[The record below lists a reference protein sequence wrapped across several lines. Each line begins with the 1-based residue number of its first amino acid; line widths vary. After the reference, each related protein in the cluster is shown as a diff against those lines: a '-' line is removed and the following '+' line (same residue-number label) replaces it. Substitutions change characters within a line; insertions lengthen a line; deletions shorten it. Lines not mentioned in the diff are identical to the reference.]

1 MALQKIYV
9 DYDFN
14 KNQIL
19 NTKLQPVTTAER
31 NALASGYNSNDA
43 GIIVYDTTLK
53 LLYAWDGNEWDQ
65 MGISQ
70 TQIAQIEEAFNKT
83 VVDINITADNENRTI
98 TLVYRDTLSIQET
111 FKFSHIHNQTVSSST
126 WSITHNL
133 NKFPSVSIVDSSNA
147 EVIGEVEHINANSL
161 TVKFSAPFSGKAFLN

>member
-14 KNQIL
+14 KNSIL

-31 NALASGYNSNDA
+31 NALSSGYNSNDA
-43 GIIVYDTTLK
+43 GIVVYDTTLD
-53 LLYAWDGNEWDQ
+53 LLFAWDGNQWNQ
-65 MGISQ
+65 MSISQ
-70 TQIAQIEEAFNKT
+70 TQISQIQEAFNKT
-83 VVDINITADNENRTI
+83 VVAIDVTADNENRTI
-98 TLVYRDTLSIQET
+98 TLTYRDNFSIQDT

-126 WSITHNL
+126 WNITHNL

-147 EVIGEVEHINANSL
+147 EVIGEVEHTDANTL
-161 TVKFSAPFSGKAFLN
+161 IVKFSAAFSGKAFIN

>member
-14 KNQIL
+14 KNSIL
-19 NTKLQPVTTAER
+19 NAKLQPVTTTER
-31 NALASGYNSNDA
+31 NALASGYNSNDS

-53 LLYAWDGNEWDQ
+53 LVYAWDGNQWDQ
-65 MGISQ
+65 VSLSDTQ
-70 TQIAQIEEAFNKT
+70 LSQIAEAFNKT
-83 VVDINITADNENRTI
+83 VVDITVTADNENRTI
-98 TLVYRDTLSIQET
+98 ILTYRDTLSIQET
-111 FKFSHIHNQTVSSST
+111 FKFSHIHNQIVSSST

-133 NKFPSVSIVDSSNA
+133 NKYPSVSIVDSSNA
-147 EVIGEVEHINANSL
+147 EVIGEVEHTNANSL

>member
-31 NALASGYNSNDA
+31 NALASGYNSSDA

-70 TQIAQIEEAFNKT
+70 TQIAQIQEAFNKT

-126 WSITHNL
+126 WNITHNL
-133 NKFPSVSIVDSSNA
+133 NKYPSVSIVDSSNE
-147 EVIGEVEHINANSL
+147 EVIGEVEHTNANSL
-161 TVKFSAPFSGKAFLN
+161 IVKFSAPFSGKAFLN

>member
-14 KNQIL
+14 KNSIL
-19 NTKLQPVTTAER
+19 NAKLQPVTTAER

-53 LLYAWDGNEWDQ
+53 LVYSWDGNQWDQ
-65 MGISQ
+65 VSLSDSQ
-70 TQIAQIEEAFNKT
+70 LAQIAEAFNKT
-83 VVDINITADNENRTI
+83 VVDITVTADNENRTI
-98 TLVYRDTLSIQET
+98 ILTYRDTLSIQET
-111 FKFSHIHNQTVSSST
+111 YKFSHIHTQTVSSST

-133 NKFPSVSIVDSSNA
+133 NKYPSVSVVDSSNE
-147 EVIGEVEHINANSL
+147 EVIGEVQHINSNSL

>member
-14 KNQIL
+14 KNSIL
-19 NTKLQPVTTAER
+19 NTKLQPVTTTER

-43 GIIVYDTTLK
+43 GIVVYDTTLD
-53 LLYAWDGNEWDQ
+53 LLFAWDGNQWDQ
-65 MGISQ
+65 MSISETQISQ
-70 TQIAQIEEAFNKT
+70 IQEAFNKT

-98 TLVYRDTLSIQET
+98 TLVYRDNFSIQDT
-111 FKFSHIHNQTVSSST
+111 YKFSHIHTQTVSSST
-126 WSITHNL
+126 WNITHNL
-133 NKFPSVSIVDSSNA
+133 NKYPSVSVVDSSNE
-147 EVIGEVEHINANSL
+147 EVIGEVVYINSNSL

>member
-1 MALQKIYV
+1 MAVQKIYV

-14 KNQIL
+14 KNSIL
-19 NTKLQPVTTAER
+19 NAKLQPVTTAER

-53 LLYAWDGNEWDQ
+53 LVYSWDGNQWDQ
-65 MGISQ
+65 VSLSDSQ
-70 TQIAQIEEAFNKT
+70 LAQIAEAFNKT
-83 VVDINITADNENRTI
+83 VVDITVTADNENRTI
-98 TLVYRDTLSIQET
+98 ILTYRDTLSIQET
-111 FKFSHIHNQTVSSST
+111 YKFSHIHTQTVSSST

-133 NKFPSVSIVDSSNA
+133 NKYPSVSVVDSSNE
-147 EVIGEVEHINANSL
+147 EVIGEVQHINPNSL

>member
-14 KNQIL
+14 KNSIL
-19 NTKLQPVTTAER
+19 NAKLQPVTTAER

-53 LLYAWDGNEWDQ
+53 LVYSWDGNQWDQ
-65 MGISQ
+65 VSLSDSQ
-70 TQIAQIEEAFNKT
+70 LAQIAEAFNKT
-83 VVDINITADNENRTI
+83 VVDITVTADNENRTI
-98 TLVYRDTLSIQET
+98 ILTYRDTLSIQET
-111 FKFSHIHNQTVSSST
+111 YKFSHIHTQTVSSST

-133 NKFPSVSIVDSSNA
+133 NKYPSVSVVDSSNE
-147 EVIGEVEHINANSL
+147 EVIGEVQHINPNSL

>member
-14 KNQIL
+14 KNSIL

-31 NALASGYNSNDA
+31 NALSSGYNSNDA
-43 GIIVYDTTLK
+43 GIVVYDTTLD
-53 LLYAWDGNEWDQ
+53 LLFAWDGNQWNQ
-65 MGISQ
+65 MSISQ
-70 TQIAQIEEAFNKT
+70 TQISQIQEAFNKT
-83 VVDINITADNENRTI
+83 VVAIDVTADNENRTI
-98 TLVYRDTLSIQET
+98 TLTYRDNFSIQDT
-111 FKFSHIHNQTVSSST
+111 FKFSHIHDQTVASST
-126 WSITHNL
+126 WNITHNL